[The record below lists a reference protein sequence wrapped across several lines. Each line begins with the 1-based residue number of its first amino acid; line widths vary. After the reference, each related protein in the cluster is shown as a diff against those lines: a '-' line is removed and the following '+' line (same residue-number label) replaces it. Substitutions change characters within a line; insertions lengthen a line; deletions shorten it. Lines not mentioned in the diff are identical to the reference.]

1 MKKKAKSP
9 TVVMA
14 MEQAKQIELL
24 NKLLGGKV
32 DEDILTF
39 TLGKAEDM
47 ILNYCRLLAVPLG
60 LERVLLNMA
69 VDIYRAEQLG
79 QETATGAVKSISE
92 GDVSVSYAS
101 STSAS
106 ENLGMVFL
114 KNYEGQLQRYR
125 KVGW

>member
-1 MKKKAKSP
+1 
-9 TVVMA
+9 

-32 DEDILTF
+32 DEDILAF

-47 ILNYCRLLAVPLG
+47 ILNYCRLSAVPMG
-60 LERVLLNMA
+60 LKRVLLNMA

-106 ENLGMVFL
+106 ENPGMVFL